1 MIEMNKAKIKFF
13 VSTAMMIILAVSFF
27 SNTALAATA
36 TYDFMK
42 NSGVADTAQ
51 GTGHANQ
58 KIFNGAPGSIDSGIS
73 SMITVILSFLGV
85 IFLLLMIYGGVL
97 WMIAQG
103 NEKNV
108 DQAKSI
114 ITDAIIGLIIVASAY
129 AISFFVLSVVAKNLA
144 VL

>member
-1 MIEMNKAKIKFF
+1 MKFRKLAKILNISLLSLVF
-13 VSTAMMIILAVSFF
+13 VFSSFIPGV
-27 SNTALAATA
+27 LAATA
-36 TYDFMK
+36 APTYDFMK
-42 NSGVADTAQ
+42 NSGVSATAQ

-73 SMITVILSFLGV
+73 SMITLILSFLGV
-85 IFLLLMIYGGVL
+85 IFLVLMIYGGVL

-129 AISFFVLSVVAKNLA
+129 AISYFVLNVAMQNLTA
-144 VL
+144 